1 MNSERPIDLPLAG
14 LFAAMP
20 VTAVASILHRITGVV
35 LFAGVFYLCWLLD
48 MALESGTGFRRAAAV
63 VDGGLGKFALWLV
76 LVSLAFHL
84 FAGVRHLLADFHV
97 GDSLQAARMGTWAVF
112 ALAALAGLLGGVWL
126 W

>member
-1 MNSERPIDLPLAG
+1 
-14 LFAAMP
+14 MP

-48 MALESGTGFRRAAAV
+48 MALGSAAGFQRAVAV
-63 VDGGLGKFALWLV
+63 VDGWSGKVALWLV

-97 GDSLQAARMGTWAVF
+97 GDSLQAARTGTWAVF
-112 ALAALAGLLGGVWL
+112 ALAALAALFGAVWL